1 MVLIAL
7 VQHDSSLRACRA
19 EAMHEVRGSQSSA
32 LHRGSVP
39 ALEMGCLGV
48 CADPIL
54 ELSKPNQVQPGAAG
68 DGEVTPGG
76 SSLAGFVLNE
86 KSFLWCCHIG
96 LPMGLFI
103 RPFPTISGLGQR
115 GPMEGSLRD
124 PKALQHSGSLLTPVL
139 QSPCKEIATTM

>member
-86 KSFLWCCHIG
+86 KSFFMVLSHRAAHGAFYPTLSYYFRFGAERSHGGFPKGSQSSAALW
-96 LPMGLFI
+96 L
-103 RPFPTISGLGQR
+103 S
-115 GPMEGSLRD
+115 SD
-124 PKALQHSGSLLTPVL
+124 PC
-139 QSPCKEIATTM
+139 SPKPL